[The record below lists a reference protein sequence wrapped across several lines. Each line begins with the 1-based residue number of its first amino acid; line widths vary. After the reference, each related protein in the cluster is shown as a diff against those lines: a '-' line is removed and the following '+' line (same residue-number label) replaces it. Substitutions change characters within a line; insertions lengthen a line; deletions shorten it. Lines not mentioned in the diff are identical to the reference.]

1 MYLESI
7 SIRNF
12 RIFKSLDLTLNP
24 GLNLLVGENDSGKTA
39 LIDAVRFV
47 LGTNSSERSFLD
59 ESDFHDD
66 EKELSIQLKF
76 VDVERH
82 AHIFVEH
89 LTYEKGSSN
98 GDKSRAVL
106 YIQFTAKNTGQEK
119 RGYPF
124 IDTDIK
130 SGKDGNGLLL
140 EHGIRAFLSTTYLK
154 PLRDAE
160 AELSSGK
167 GSRLSQILNSSKD
180 LLKPESINSILDL
193 IANTNKKLVEEG
205 QPIHGTSQKI
215 QNDYLHHLIF
225 EKDKEILKAI
235 IDIAGI
241 KDTDGLTDS
250 KKRKHLRTI
259 LEGLNLSLT
268 EELRKHGL
276 GYSNLLFIAAELL
289 LLEQE
294 LDSEFPLLLIEEPEA
309 HLHPQ
314 LQMKLLQFII
324 NKAKTKQ
331 NPKGIQCLLS
341 THSPNISSK
350 ADPKDVIIL
359 SQGKAFSLRS
369 EETELG
375 KDNYKFLWK
384 FLDTTKANLFFARGV
399 ILVEGDAE
407 NLLLPSIAML
417 LGRPLEDYGV
427 SIINIGNTGWK
438 HFAKLF
444 LRKGK
449 DAEAES
455 WNPIKVAVLR
465 DLDLWPACAEEK
477 EENSYGFI
485 EKKQPRNGRGGNLQ
499 YWLSADSAEQE
510 SQTSGCILNLKKDKA
525 DDANTLE
532 RQNISVNIS
541 DKWTFEYC
549 LSYFGLFDECYE
561 SINDS
566 AEGKND
572 ITGSAEEKATYIQGK
587 VRKTDFATQLALIL
601 EEKYKGKADELKNKL
616 PPYIVAAIEHVT
628 ATLSSDV
635 EEGGSEIAVA

>member
-12 RIFKSLDLTLNP
+12 RIFKSLNLILNP

-39 LIDAVRFV
+39 LIDAVRYA

-66 EKELSIQLKF
+66 AKELSIQLKF

-89 LTYEKGSSN
+89 LTYEKDSTN
-98 GDKSRAVL
+98 GDQSRAVL
-106 YIQFTAKNTGQEK
+106 YIQFTAKNTGQER

-124 IDTDIK
+124 IISELK
-130 SGKDGNGLLL
+130 SGKDGNGLAL
-140 EHGIRAFLSTTYLK
+140 EAEIRAFLSTTYLK

-160 AELSSGK
+160 AELSAGR

-180 LLKPESINSILDL
+180 LLKPESIQGILQL
-193 IANTNKKLVEEG
+193 IANTNKELVKEG

-241 KDTDGLTDS
+241 KDADGLTDS

-331 NPKGIQCLLS
+331 NSKGIQCILS

-350 ADPKDVIIL
+350 ADPENVIIL
-359 SQGKAFSLRS
+359 SQGKAFSQVR
-369 EETELG
+369 
-375 KDNYKFLWK
+375 
-384 FLDTTKANLFFARGV
+384 
-399 ILVEGDAE
+399 
-407 NLLLPSIAML
+407 
-417 LGRPLEDYGV
+417 
-427 SIINIGNTGWK
+427 
-438 HFAKLF
+438 
-444 LRKGK
+444 
-449 DAEAES
+449 
-455 WNPIKVAVLR
+455 
-465 DLDLWPACAEEK
+465 
-477 EENSYGFI
+477 
-485 EKKQPRNGRGGNLQ
+485 RNR
-499 YWLSADSAEQE
+499 
-510 SQTSGCILNLKKDKA
+510 
-525 DDANTLE
+525 
-532 RQNISVNIS
+532 
-541 DKWTFEYC
+541 
-549 LSYFGLFDECYE
+549 
-561 SINDS
+561 
-566 AEGKND
+566 
-572 ITGSAEEKATYIQGK
+572 
-587 VRKTDFATQLALIL
+587 VRRR
-601 EEKYKGKADELKNKL
+601 
-616 PPYIVAAIEHVT
+616 
-628 ATLSSDV
+628 
-635 EEGGSEIAVA
+635 

>member
-7 SIRNF
+7 SIKNF
-12 RIFKSLDLTLNP
+12 RIFKSLDLALNP

-39 LIDAVRFV
+39 LIDAVRYV

-66 EKELSIQLKF
+66 SKELSIQLKF

-89 LTYEKGSSN
+89 LTYEKDSAN
-98 GDKSRAVL
+98 GDRSQAVL

-124 IDTDIK
+124 IVTELK
-130 SGKDGNGLLL
+130 SGKEGNGLAL
-140 EHGIRAFLSTTYLK
+140 EAEIRAFLSTTYLK

-160 AELSSGK
+160 AELSAGR

-180 LLKPESINSILDL
+180 LLKPESINCILDL
-193 IANTNKKLVEEG
+193 IANTNKELVKEG

-241 KDTDGLTDS
+241 KDADGLTDS
-250 KKRKHLRTI
+250 KKRKHLRTV

-294 LDSEFPLLLIEEPEA
+294 LESEFPLLLIEEPEA

-375 KDNYKFLWK
+375 EDNYKFLRK

-449 DAEAES
+449 DAEPES

-465 DLDLWPACAEEK
+465 DLDLWPDCAEEK
-477 EENSYGFI
+477 EGNLYGFKTRKTRNAKNWENGKDVNAYI
-485 EKKQPRNGRGGNLQ
+485 E
-499 YWLSADSAEQE
+499 
-510 SQTSGCILNLKKDKA
+510 NLKKD
-525 DDANTLE
+525 DAQTLE
-532 RQNISVNIS
+532 RQNISVQVS
-541 DKWTFEYC
+541 GKWTFEYC

-561 SINDS
+561 ALNGSS
-566 AEGKND
+566 EGKDD
-572 ITGSAEEKATYIQGK
+572 ITGSKEEKATYIQRN
-587 VRKTDFATQLALIL
+587 VDKTDFATQLALIL
-601 EEKYKGKADELKNKL
+601 EENYKDKANELKNKL
-616 PPYIVAAIEHVT
+616 PPYIVSAIEHVT
-628 ATLSSDV
+628 APLPLNA
-635 EEGGSEIAVA
+635 EQGGSESAAA